1 MAQPSGCRVETRLDA
16 RRWWCSLIVKIC
28 GITNLPD
35 ALAAIEGGAAALG
48 FNFYPKSP
56 RYLTPDRA
64 AELIAALPGAVWKV
78 GVFVNESPDP
88 EFVRRIGLD
97 IVQLVGQAPQSPGL
111 RVWQAI
117 PVDENFRIADLETNP
132 AEAVLLDTPSAQHGG
147 TGRSFDWS
155 RAVNAPKKI
164 IIAGGLDASN
174 VRQAIDAAHP
184 WGVDVCSRIE
194 SSPGH
199 KDHLKMAQFLKEAK
213 S

>member
-1 MAQPSGCRVETRLDA
+1 MM
-16 RRWWCSLIVKIC
+16 VKIC
-28 GITNLPD
+28 GITNRED
-35 ALAAIEGGAAALG
+35 ALAAIEGGASALG

-64 AELIAALPGAVWKV
+64 AELIAMLPSEIWKV

-88 EFVRRIGLD
+88 EFARRIGLD
-97 IVQLVGQAPQSPGL
+97 IVQLVGHAPWPPTL

-117 PVDENFRIADLETNP
+117 QVDENFRVADLEANP
-132 AEAVLLDTPSAQHGG
+132 AEAVLLDTPAGQSYGG
-147 TGRSFDWS
+147 TGRTFDWS
-155 RAVNAPKKI
+155 RAAGASKRI

-199 KDHLKMAQFLKEAK
+199 KDHVKMAQFLKEAK